1 MKRIMVFLMFLILL
15 SGMTYSKTKTV
26 YLVVPDAAIG
36 TANLKY
42 YVIDSSGTLVTDI
55 TKTEVKTDNYEG
67 DTALNLVKLE
77 ITTDKNI
84 LKMVAGYIGSDG
96 KYYLLVSPDANTSN
110 VETKLSN
117 NGSNSPF
124 DVFNGVSATNNT
136 KFDKYSNYP
145 GIKITDDVRLSLIP
159 VTGTVT
165 NKTEF
170 TAGTK
175 MEDISGTLDIN
186 PSDSLDNIFVMIND
200 SSIYYYL
207 KKNSSLTE
215 EQLKDLGFTDDE
227 IKLPYTEVSTS
238 STNYSNVSYLHFRI
252 QVNKDNTL
260 TIGNETTSGNNIKA
274 ETKILQGEDMNIT
287 VYNSKKN
294 GNGSWVVVINSGKV
308 ESGGNTIALL
318 EDTGVAAESG
328 IAVGSKVKGK
338 SRARDTNIKTSLI
351 DSDNFVIENIKE

>member
-1 MKRIMVFLMFLILL
+1 
-15 SGMTYSKTKTV
+15 
-26 YLVVPDAAIG
+26 
-36 TANLKY
+36 
-42 YVIDSSGTLVTDI
+42 
-55 TKTEVKTDNYEG
+55 
-67 DTALNLVKLE
+67 
-77 ITTDKNI
+77 
-84 LKMVAGYIGSDG
+84 
-96 KYYLLVSPDANTSN
+96 
-110 VETKLSN
+110 
-117 NGSNSPF
+117 
-124 DVFNGVSATNNT
+124 VSATNNT